1 MSRLSIDFSCGH
13 KAVCNLTGNS
23 RAQEE
28 KIQYLREYGICGEC
42 FKEEKRKER
51 IRTRNAEDIR
61 VGIETPE
68 IIKESDW
75 NEKIYGR
82 DNHKCIYLD
91 GDRVDLTS
99 DLRAELE
106 EYLEKRKKLSILQDL
121 DRAYRLDY
129 DAYVLWEKYG
139 IGVTVKLNE
148 EQIKHIKEIPQN
160 VNIKTG
166 LNLMEHYKE
175 YKMDLLIYYYDLIL
189 NDIRSKREL
198 YKNIKANKVNSVD
211 GNDRTSV

>member
-23 RAQEE
+23 KAREE

-42 FKEEKRKER
+42 FKAEKRKER

-68 IIKESDW
+68 IIKDSEW

-99 DLRAELE
+99 DIQAELE
-106 EYLEKRKKLSILQDL
+106 EYMEKREKLKILKAL
-121 DRAYRLDY
+121 EIGYKLDY
-129 DAYVLWEKYG
+129 EGFVLWEKYG
-139 IGVTVKLNE
+139 IGITVSLND
-148 EQIKHIKEIPQN
+148 EQIRHIKEIPQN
-160 VNIKTG
+160 VNIKTS
-166 LNLMEHYKE
+166 LDLRKHYSE
-175 YKMDLLIYYYDLIL
+175 YKMDLLIYYYDLIV
-189 NDIRSKREL
+189 NDIKSKREL

-211 GNDRTSV
+211 GNDHTSV